1 MFSAQKSQ
9 GTYGGRTHP
18 RVLFDAPPRR
28 TLLLPMP
35 CGIRVERL
43 ALKFPLSGY
52 FKVIQGVSTC
62 FKGFSARIFFIG
74 SLAPG
79 NLRSSAPSL
88 RTPLLFGIGSFSG
101 AWTLALGAFL
111 PCPCEGLIRVE
122 NGLVRI
128 LHRPKNRPENKGL
141 QTDYKPS
148 QTKKFCH
155 GWPSARTGPDAVKSN
170 LSQSKSHQVA
180 VSPTFLRNNIFYFY
194 AATALR
200 RHVAFRKE
208 WPPCNGWQ

>member
-43 ALKFPLSGY
+43 ALKFSLSGY

-101 AWTLALGAFL
+101 ARTLALGAFL

-128 LHRPKNRPENKGL
+128 LHRLATSHKSGPKIRG
-141 QTDYKPS
+141 YKPN
-148 QTKKFCH
+148 QTVTNQKLA
-155 GWPSARTGPDAVKSN
+155 PSSR
-170 LSQSKSHQVA
+170 
-180 VSPTFLRNNIFYFY
+180 
-194 AATALR
+194 
-200 RHVAFRKE
+200 
-208 WPPCNGWQ
+208 